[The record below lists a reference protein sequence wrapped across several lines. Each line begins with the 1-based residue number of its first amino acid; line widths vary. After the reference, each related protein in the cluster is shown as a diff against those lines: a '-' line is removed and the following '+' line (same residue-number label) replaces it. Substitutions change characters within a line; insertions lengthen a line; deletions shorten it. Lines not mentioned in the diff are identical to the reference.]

1 MSVAMRKLPFIAAAG
16 VLAAC
21 SLLTRVLRQARNL
34 RLVLG
39 RDLRAPR

>member
-1 MSVAMRKLPFIAAAG
+1 MSAVMRKLPFIAAAG

-21 SLLTRVLRQARNL
+21 SLLTRVLQQARQ

-39 RDLRAPR
+39 RDLRALR